1 MKPYLVL
8 YATREGHTERIGQH
22 LLEVLWK
29 RGLAANLEGAGHLPE
44 GFKLDDYHGVI
55 IAASVHA
62 HKHEAEITRFVT
74 RYREELEKMP
84 TVFLSVSLSEA
95 GAEDAEAPAERR
107 LQAAADAQGMI
118 DAFLEE
124 TKWHPSKIKAVAG
137 ALLYSRYNFLLRLV
151 MKRIA
156 SKAGGDTDTSRDYDY
171 TDWAALDRLV
181 DELVDVKAVVGEAKS
196 ASL

>member
-1 MKPYLVL
+1 MVTHVLDDVPMKPYLVL

-29 RGLAANLEGAGHLPE
+29 RGLPANLERADDLPSSFRLEDYQGAIL
-44 GFKLDDYHGVI
+44 
-55 IAASVHA
+55 AASVHVG
-62 HKHEAEITRFVT
+62 KHEAEITRFVKQH
-74 RYREELEKMP
+74 REELEKLP

-95 GAEDAEAPAERR
+95 GAEDAEAPPERR
-107 LQAAADAQGMI
+107 AQAAADAQRMI
-118 DAFLEE
+118 DGFLDD

-137 ALLYSRYNFLLRLV
+137 ALLYTKYNFLIRLV

-156 SKAGGDTDTSRDYDY
+156 RLAGGDTDTSRDYDY

-181 DELVDVKAVVGEAKS
+181 DELVLAA
-196 ASL
+196 